1 MAKSKAMVVTEPGH
15 MEMREYDLPETGAE
29 DGLLKVELVGV
40 CGSDPKI
47 FHGKPSRGPRPFP
60 LILGHEIVGRVH
72 QMGEAARKRHG
83 VQEGDRVIVEYA
95 FGCGEC
101 RPCLAGRYT
110 LCDKM
115 YSYGSM
121 ISCQDP
127 PHLFGAY
134 SQYLYIHP
142 RALVHKVGDG
152 VSPEL
157 GVLVGAVFGNAV
169 RWMSRIGNA
178 SLGRSVAIV
187 GPGPIGLAAVA
198 VAKEC
203 GAEPIIVMG
212 LERDKSRLEMA
223 RRFGADVTVNV
234 DREDAQEAVRQ
245 ATRERMADLIM
256 DVSGHPSGAA
266 LALSVAGIGA
276 TLVVPGLYG
285 ASNSVGL
292 LLDTVV
298 VKELKL
304 LGAYSQDFESV
315 EAAIG
320 LVKRGKYPLG
330 EMISHR
336 FPLEEAERA
345 LRLVEGASEGEVP
358 LKVVLN
364 PWV

>member
-1 MAKSKAMVVTEPGH
+1 MAKSEAMVVTRPGH
-15 MEMREYDLPETGAE
+15 MEMQEFDLPETGAE

-47 FHGKPSRGPRPFP
+47 FLGKPSRGTRPFP

-72 QMGEAARKRHG
+72 QMGEGARKRHG

-121 ISCQDP
+121 ISCQNP

-142 RALVHKVGDG
+142 RAMVHKIGER

-178 SLGRSVAIV
+178 SVGRSVVIV

-203 GAEPIIVMG
+203 GAEPVIVMG
-212 LERDKSRLEMA
+212 LERDALRLETA
-223 RRFGADVTVNV
+223 RHFGADVLVNV
-234 DREDAQEAVRQ
+234 DREDVHEAVRR
-245 ATRERMADLIM
+245 ATRGRMADLVM
-256 DVSGHPSGAA
+256 DVSGNASGAA

-276 TLVVPGLYG
+276 TLVLPGLYG
-285 ASNSVGL
+285 ASDPVGL

-320 LVKRGKYPLG
+320 LVRRGKYPFGDL
-330 EMISHR
+330 ISHR

-345 LRLVEGASEGEVP
+345 LRLVGGASEEEVP
-358 LKVVLN
+358 LKVVLD
-364 PWV
+364 PWA

>member
-1 MAKSKAMVVTEPGH
+1 
-15 MEMREYDLPETGAE
+15 
-29 DGLLKVELVGV
+29 
-40 CGSDPKI
+40 
-47 FHGKPSRGPRPFP
+47 
-60 LILGHEIVGRVH
+60 
-72 QMGEAARKRHG
+72 
-83 VQEGDRVIVEYA
+83 
-95 FGCGEC
+95 
-101 RPCLAGRYT
+101 
-110 LCDKM
+110 M

-121 ISCQDP
+121 ISCLDP

-142 RALVHKVGDG
+142 RAMVHKIGDG

-203 GAEPIIVMG
+203 GAEPVIVMG
-212 LERDKSRLEMA
+212 LDRDEPRLEMA
-223 RRFGADVTVNV
+223 RRLGADVVVNV
-234 DREDAQEAVRQ
+234 DRENVQDCVRQ

-276 TLVVPGLYG
+276 TLVLPGLYG
-285 ASNSVGL
+285 ASNPVSL

-304 LGAYSQDFESV
+304 MGAYSQDFESV

-320 LVKRGKYPLG
+320 MVRRGKYPLE
-330 EMISHR
+330 EMITHR
-336 FPLEEAERA
+336 FPLEDAERA
-345 LRLVEGASEGEVP
+345 LRLVGGASEGEIP
-358 LKVVLN
+358 LKVVLD
-364 PWV
+364 PWA

>member
-1 MAKSKAMVVTEPGH
+1 MAKCKAMVVTRPGQ
-15 MEMREYDLPETGAE
+15 MEMREYDLPQTGAE

-47 FHGKPSRGPRPFP
+47 FLGKPSRGTRPFP

-72 QMGEAARKRHG
+72 QMGEGARKRHG
-83 VQEGDRVIVEYA
+83 VQEGDRVIIEYA

-121 ISCQDP
+121 ISCEDP

-142 RALVHKVGDG
+142 RAMVHKIGDG
-152 VSPEL
+152 LTPEL

-178 SLGRSVAIV
+178 SVGRSVAIV

-203 GAEPIIVMG
+203 GAEPIVVMG
-212 LERDKSRLEMA
+212 LERDEPRLEMA
-223 RRFGADVTVNV
+223 RRFGADVVVNV
-234 DREDAQEAVRQ
+234 DREDAQEAVRR
-245 ATRERMADLIM
+245 ATRDRMADLIM

-276 TLVVPGLYG
+276 TLIVPGLYG
-285 ASNSVGL
+285 ASNPVSL

-315 EAAIG
+315 EAAIA
-320 LVKRGKYPLG
+320 LVRRGKYPLE

-336 FPLEEAERA
+336 FPLEEAEHA
-345 LRLVEGASEGEVP
+345 LELVGGAYEGKAP

-364 PWV
+364 PWI